1 MRVRY
6 LYSSR
11 LTGHIE
17 NLKKQRQK
25 YPDVLLKVVDT
36 SDIILEVLDARFF
49 KEMRNGEIEKM
60 ITKMGKKIIYVLN
73 KSDLVSQEKIPKK
86 DLEEIKPY
94 VFVSCVKRRGIKDLR
109 DKIKQLAKSVK
120 KDEEHKYDRIQVGI
134 IGYPNT
140 GKSSITN
147 VLIGHMSAGVGAEAG
162 YTKGVQKLKLTKDI
176 LLLDSPGVIPAGDYS
191 QHDEEKILK
200 HQKVGGK
207 SFSQIKEPEVLVA
220 NLLKDYQ
227 KQIEKYYAL
236 KAEGDAELLIEEL
249 GKKKGFLKKGGQ
261 VDEDKTSRQIIKDFQ
276 EGKIKI

>member
-1 MRVRY
+1 MRVKY

-25 YPDVLLKVVDT
+25 YPDLLLKVVDT

-49 KEMRNGEIEKM
+49 EEMRNPEIEHIIKSQ
-60 ITKMGKKIIYVLN
+60 GKKIIYVLN
-73 KSDLVSQEKIPKK
+73 KSDLVSQEKIKK
-86 DLEEIKPY
+86 SALEKIMPY
-94 VFVSCVKRRGIKDLR
+94 VFISCVKRRGVKDLR

-120 KDEEHKYDRIQVGI
+120 KDEEHKHDRIQVGI

-162 YTKGVQKLKLTKDI
+162 YTKGVQKLKLTKEI
-176 LLLDSPGVIPAGDYS
+176 LLLDSPGVIPARDYS

-207 SFSQIKEPEVLVA
+207 SFSQIKDPEVLVA

-227 KQIEKYYAL
+227 EQIEEYYKI
-236 KAEGDAELLIEEL
+236 KAHNDAELLIEEL
-249 GKKKGFLKKGGQ
+249 GKKKGFLKRKGE
-261 VDEDKTSRQIIKDFQ
+261 VDEDKTSRLIIKDFQ